1 MACLQMYRELLSLKT
16 FLQVHS
22 NLKEVFYLSWQ
33 NTYPT
38 LKTTCHITLKFF
50 LWTKLLENLL
60 LAKYLISVAAPLTSS
75 NKKKKFCLVLIYF
88 FKINLLILCFEF
100 LHKFRLLFNSIWK
113 KGWLIYFDS
122 CRKSFCFGLRNSFE
136 CFLYQSN
143 LSAREDTKVD
153 DP

>member
-16 FLQVHS
+16 FLRVHS
-22 NLKEVFYLSWQ
+22 NLKEVSYLSWQ
-33 NTYPT
+33 NTYPN
-38 LKTTCHITLKFF
+38 LKTSCHITLKFF

-75 NKKKKFCLVLIYF
+75 NKKKSFVWFLYIFLKFTYWFCVLNFFTSLDRCLTVYEKKDGSYILIRA
-88 FKINLLILCFEF
+88 EF
-100 LHKFRLLFNSIWK
+100 L
-113 KGWLIYFDS
+113 
-122 CRKSFCFGLRNSFE
+122 CFGLRNSFE